1 MNPNITKGAD
11 MAHLLRYLAGKG
23 KHNEHRDQRVIAGDV
38 VSMSVFAGR
47 IDIPR
52 ATELAKL
59 LDSPRMTLLKG
70 APVLVT
76 SYKKANALIAQGW
89 DKKAA
94 FAEATTDEHVW
105 HCSLALKASEG
116 ELSDEKWAAISRDF
130 LTEMGYIGRDDVP
143 DVRWAAVR
151 HGLSAN
157 GNDHVHLAL
166 SVVRPDGSLID
177 VYRDRNRAQAATNV
191 LEHRYGL
198 EVLASREEEIGTERG
213 TKPGEQAR
221 AKRLEEPATDRE
233 RLRRTV
239 RALVSATTS
248 EAEWVRAMKDEG
260 LLVRPRFAEGGQD
273 EVTGYSVKLPT
284 RRARVSEERF
294 GAEPVKSLWYG
305 GGKLSKDLT
314 LSAVRGW
321 AGWDQSD
328 EAREAAV
335 EEWRRWERPRSGQA
349 MTENTMTEKDT
360 IAMLGHWT
368 GYINTIPATDRD
380 AWAKAASQTSGLF
393 AAMSEAT
400 ERKPGP
406 LDRLS
411 RQLARAGELPAH
423 RRRPQPVHG
432 AAMRSAARML
442 WSMKSPAS
450 ANLALMYALVDC
462 LLAVREML
470 RETERLRASMAMASE
485 ARKALTHVHMRAAGM
500 DPEQPYLRD
509 EGTTAWASAMR
520 ASIVVDGLD
529 PTETEAEIRTKTQVW
544 KARYAADVA
553 RPGRMNYDRNGQI
566 MRSDDPL
573 LRHRLDTEKMRK
585 AMGSAAQ
592 DSGKVAGKDPAA
604 PTTDYSRGIYP
615 TMPPNHGQ
623 GPDRGGRGR

>member
-11 MAHLLRYLAGKG
+11 MGHLLRYLAGKG

-47 IDIPR
+47 LDVAR

-59 LDSPRMTLLKG
+59 LDSPRVTLLKG

-76 SYKKANALIAQGW
+76 SYKQARALIEQGW

-94 FAEATTDEHVW
+94 YAEATKDEHVW
-105 HCSLALKASEG
+105 HCSLAIKATEG
-116 ELSDEKWAAISRDF
+116 ELSDEKWTAIAHDF

-157 GNDHVHLAL
+157 GNDHIHLAL

-177 VYRDRNRAQAATNV
+177 TYRDRNRAQAATNV
-191 LEHRYGL
+191 VEHKHGL
-198 EVLASREEEIGTERG
+198 EVLASREEQIGTERG
-213 TKPGEQAR
+213 TQPGEQAR

-239 RALVSATTS
+239 RALVTATTS

-273 EVTGYSVKLPT
+273 EVTGYSVKLPS
-284 RRARVSEERF
+284 RVALSEKTNGTET
-294 GAEPVKSLWYG
+294 VKSLWYG

-314 LSAVRGW
+314 LTTIRGW
-321 AGWDQSD
+321 AGWDQSED
-328 EAREAAV
+328 ARQAAV
-335 EEWRRWERPRSGQA
+335 EEWRRWQRPRAGQA
-349 MTENTMTEKDT
+349 MGPNAMSEKDT

-368 GYINTIPATDRD
+368 SYMQTIPATDRD
-380 AWAKAASQTSGLF
+380 AWAKAASQSSGLF

-400 ERKPGP
+400 ERRPGP

-411 RQLARAGELPAH
+411 RQLARAGDLPAH

-442 WSMKSPAS
+442 WSMQSPAA
-450 ANLALMYALVDC
+450 ANLSMMYALMDC

-470 RETERLRASMAMASE
+470 KETDRLRASMAMASE

-520 ASIVVDGLD
+520 ASIVVDRLD
-529 PTETEAEIRTKTQVW
+529 PTETEAEIRLKAQAW
-544 KARYAADVA
+544 KARYAADIS
-553 RPGRMNYDRNGQI
+553 RPGSVDYDRNGQI
-566 MRSDDPL
+566 MRADDPL
-573 LRHRLDTEKMRK
+573 MRSRQNPEKKRSRSRT
-585 AMGSAAQ
+585 A
-592 DSGKVAGKDPAA
+592 DL
-604 PTTDYSRGIYP
+604 PTTPGAETDQSADYGKGTYP
-615 TMPPNHGQ
+615 TMPPPNHGQ
-623 GPDRGGRGR
+623 GPERGRGR

>member
-1 MNPNITKGAD
+1 MMPNISKGAD

-23 KHNEHRDQRVIAGDV
+23 KNNEHTDQRVIAGDV
-38 VSMSVFAGR
+38 VSMSVFGGR
-47 IDIPR
+47 IDVAR

-76 SYKKANALIAQGW
+76 SYKQARALIAEGW

-94 FAEATTDEHVW
+94 YDAATKDEHVW
-105 HCSLALKASEG
+105 HCSLALKAEEG

-130 LTEMGYIGRDDVP
+130 LTEMGYIGREDAP

-151 HGLSAN
+151 HGLSSN

-177 VYRDRNRAQAATNV
+177 VYRDRVRAQKAANV
-191 LEHRYGL
+191 LENKHGL
-198 EVLASREEEIGTERG
+198 QVLASREEEIGTERG

-221 AKRLEEPATDRE
+221 ASRMEAPATDRE
-233 RLRRTV
+233 QLQRTV
-239 RALVSATTS
+239 RALVTATTS

-284 RRARVSEERF
+284 RLAF
-294 GAEPVKSLWYG
+294 GADGRDAKPVKTLWYG

-314 LSAVRGW
+314 LTTIRGW
-321 AGWDQSD
+321 AGWDQSE
-328 EAREAAV
+328 EADQAALD
-335 EEWRRWERPRSGQA
+335 EWRRWQRPRSGKAMEPNA
-349 MTENTMTEKDT
+349 MTDKDT

-368 GYINTIPATDRD
+368 TYMTTIPTTDRD
-380 AWAKAASQTSGLF
+380 AWAKAASQSSGLF

-411 RQLARAGELPAH
+411 RQLARAGDLPAH

-432 AAMRSAARML
+432 SAMRSAARML
-442 WSMKSPAS
+442 WSMQSPAA
-450 ANLALMYALVDC
+450 ANIGLMYALVDC

-470 RETERLRASMAMASE
+470 KETDRLRASMAMASE

-520 ASIVVDGLD
+520 ASIVVDRLD
-529 PTETEAEIRTKTQVW
+529 PTETEAEIRLKAQAW
-544 KARYAADVA
+544 KARYAADIS
-553 RPGRMNYDRNGQI
+553 RPGSVDYDRNGQI
-566 MRSDDPL
+566 MRADDPL
-573 LRHRLDTEKMRK
+573 MRSRQNPEKKRSRSRT
-585 AMGSAAQ
+585 A
-592 DSGKVAGKDPAA
+592 DL
-604 PTTDYSRGIYP
+604 PTTPGAEKDQSADYGKGTYP
-615 TMPPNHGQ
+615 TMPPPNHGQ
-623 GPDRGGRGR
+623 GPERGRGR